1 MLGLGGVAAAVGGI
15 AWGRSRNPYYSG
27 PVSDHFDGLQFYV
40 PGGEPPKGFADLIK
54 WQLGGGRKAWPDR
67 FPSPHSDTPPARVD
81 GDALRVSF
89 VGHATMLLQVRGLN
103 VLTDPV
109 WSERCSPVSWAG
121 PKRVNDPGVPFD
133 RLPKIDAVLL
143 SHNHYDHLDVV
154 TLSRLAARDDPLVV
168 TPLGNDTILREHD
181 EAIRAVAHDW
191 GDVVSLPLEGGGE
204 ATVTLV
210 PAHHWSARGTTDRRN
225 ALWCAFVLDHP
236 DAGKVYHVGDT
247 GWFEGKFHREI
258 GEAFGP
264 FRLSL
269 QPFGAY
275 APRGFMR
282 AQHQNPDEAVQA
294 HLVSNTE
301 FTLGHHWGTFQL
313 TDEHVEDQIADLDAA
328 REKHGVAD
336 DVFRRLLPGEAWDV
350 PGAPRPAGA

>member
-1 MLGLGGVAAAVGGI
+1 MGLGGIAAAVGGM

-27 PVSDHFDGLQFYV
+27 PVSDHFDGVQFFV
-40 PGGEPPKGFADLIK
+40 PDGEPPKGFGDLIK
-54 WQLGGGRKAWPDR
+54 WQLGGGRKEWPSR
-67 FPSPHSDTPPARVD
+67 YPSPFSDTPPERVE

-89 VGHATMLLQVRGLN
+89 VGHATMLLQMRGLN

-109 WSERCSPVSWAG
+109 WSERCSPVRWAG
-121 PKRVNDPGVPFD
+121 PKRKNDPGIAFND
-133 RLPKIDAVLL
+133 LPPIDLVLL
-143 SHNHYDHLDVV
+143 SHNHYDHLDVH
-154 TLSRLAARDDPLVV
+154 TLSALARRDDPLVV

-181 EAIRAVAHDW
+181 ATIRAEAHDW
-191 GDVVSLPLEGGGE
+191 GDTVAVPLAGGGE
-204 ATVTLV
+204 MDVTLV

-236 DAGKVYHVGDT
+236 DAGKIYHVGDT
-247 GWFEGKFHREI
+247 GWFEGRFHSQI
-258 GEAFGP
+258 GELMGP

-294 HLVSNTE
+294 HLVSRSA

-313 TDEHVEDQIADLDAA
+313 TDEHIEDQIAALDAA
-328 REKHGVAD
+328 RETHGVAP
-336 DVFRRLLPGEAWDV
+336 DVFRRLMPGEIWNV
-350 PGAPRPAGA
+350 PSALA